1 MVVVAV
7 VAGTTPALAST
18 PVEAPL
24 GKLAPPK
31 AGAQALLSQAPL
43 GFEPGRE
50 GGYVARGPGYRLALR
65 RSALDLTWDGAARRG
80 GALHMHFEGA
90 NPGAWLE
97 GTDPLPSR
105 TSYFLGADATRWR
118 TGVPNYARVRLRN
131 VYKGVDLVFY
141 GSPKSLE
148 FDFDVAPGA
157 SPRAIR
163 IDVSG
168 SVRTRIVEGALA
180 LETGSGE
187 VRWSRPAIY
196 QTVAGVRRTVPGRFV
211 LEGSGRVKFEVGT
224 YNRALPLVIDPV
236 IDFSTYFG
244 NTQNEAAHGI
254 GVDGAGNIYIAG
266 YTSSYNLPVSANAA
280 QPAYGGNTA
289 SYQTGDAFVAKFSAA
304 GALLAMTYLGGAK
317 DDLASSL
324 ALDSAGNVYVTGYTN
339 STDFPVT
346 SKAYQQQTR
355 GEGGNTLFT
364 VGDAFIVKLNSSLS
378 QLVYSTYLGGSMD
391 EAGIAIAIDAS
402 GNAYVTGITL
412 SSDFPT
418 TAGAV
423 QSTFHGAGGQP
434 ITDFGV
440 PFFVTGD
447 AFISKLSADGS
458 QLVFSTYL
466 GGSQDDAATA
476 IAVDSAGNVYV
487 AGFTISTNFPTTASA
502 MLTGFQ
508 GSEQQNQFYNLGD
521 GFIAK
526 LNPTGTALLYS
537 TYLGGEGDD
546 AVTAIAVDANGYL
559 YATGATTSTN
569 FPVTV
574 GSYSNSYSGPLYDTN
589 SERIVGD
596 AFVVKLK
603 PDGSGLV
610 YGTYLGGGQDDAGNA
625 IAVDA
630 SGNVFVAGSTVSL
643 NFPITPDATQK
654 TYAGSGGEHNNGD
667 YIGDGFVAVLNPTG
681 SKEVF
686 GTYLGGSMDDS
697 IEGLA
702 IDSSDNIYVTGV
714 TMSANFP
721 VTSGAFQSKYGGAG
735 SIGRIYGDAFVA
747 KFSAPNFGPVIS
759 SVSNA
764 EGGSATIAPNTWVSI
779 FGSGLAPDSR
789 IWQGSDFVNS
799 QLPTALDG
807 ASITMDGTPA
817 YVYYIS
823 ARQINVLTPPNLA
836 AGPVQVVVTNGA
848 AASAAFTA
856 TAKTVSPSFFI
867 FGGGPYVA
875 AVHANGSYIGPTT
888 LYPGATTPAVPGETI
903 LLFGNGFGT
912 TNVAVTAG
920 SETQSGSLQTLPVVT
935 IGGVQATVIFA
946 GLNVTPGEFQF
957 NVVVPGSLAAGDA
970 AISASYNGATTQSG
984 TLITIQ

>member
-1 MVVVAV
+1 M
-7 VAGTTPALAST
+7 
-18 PVEAPL
+18 
-24 GKLAPPK
+24 
-31 AGAQALLSQAPL
+31 
-43 GFEPGRE
+43 
-50 GGYVARGPGYRLALR
+50 
-65 RSALDLTWDGAARRG
+65 
-80 GALHMHFEGA
+80 
-90 NPGAWLE
+90 
-97 GTDPLPSR
+97 
-105 TSYFLGADATRWR
+105 
-118 TGVPNYARVRLRN
+118 
-131 VYKGVDLVFY
+131 
-141 GSPKSLE
+141 
-148 FDFDVAPGA
+148 
-157 SPRAIR
+157 
-163 IDVSG
+163 
-168 SVRTRIVEGALA
+168 
-180 LETGSGE
+180 
-187 VRWSRPAIY
+187 
-196 QTVAGVRRTVPGRFV
+196 
-211 LEGSGRVKFEVGT
+211 
-224 YNRALPLVIDPV
+224 
-236 IDFSTYFG
+236 
-244 NTQNEAAHGI
+244 
-254 GVDGAGNIYIAG
+254 
-266 YTSSYNLPVSANAA
+266 
-280 QPAYGGNTA
+280 
-289 SYQTGDAFVAKFSAA
+289 
-304 GALLAMTYLGGAK
+304 
-317 DDLASSL
+317 
-324 ALDSAGNVYVTGYTN
+324 
-339 STDFPVT
+339 
-346 SKAYQQQTR
+346 
-355 GEGGNTLFT
+355 
-364 VGDAFIVKLNSSLS
+364 
-378 QLVYSTYLGGSMD
+378 
-391 EAGIAIAIDAS
+391 
-402 GNAYVTGITL
+402 
-412 SSDFPT
+412 
-418 TAGAV
+418 
-423 QSTFHGAGGQP
+423 
-434 ITDFGV
+434 
-440 PFFVTGD
+440 
-447 AFISKLSADGS
+447 
-458 QLVFSTYL
+458 
-466 GGSQDDAATA
+466 
-476 IAVDSAGNVYV
+476 
-487 AGFTISTNFPTTASA
+487 
-502 MLTGFQ
+502 
-508 GSEQQNQFYNLGD
+508 
-521 GFIAK
+521 
-526 LNPTGTALLYS
+526 
-537 TYLGGEGDD
+537 
-546 AVTAIAVDANGYL
+546 
-559 YATGATTSTN
+559 
-569 FPVTV
+569 
-574 GSYSNSYSGPLYDTN
+574 
-589 SERIVGD
+589 GD

-848 AASAAFTA
+848 TASAAFTA